1 MLKLPKRQNRLG
13 DKAMLKE
20 IDAGWEVWFAN
31 DLDGSYEGLP
41 PNLTEYAKHDRHG
54 KSIQ

>member
-1 MLKLPKRQNRLG
+1 
-13 DKAMLKE
+13 MLKE